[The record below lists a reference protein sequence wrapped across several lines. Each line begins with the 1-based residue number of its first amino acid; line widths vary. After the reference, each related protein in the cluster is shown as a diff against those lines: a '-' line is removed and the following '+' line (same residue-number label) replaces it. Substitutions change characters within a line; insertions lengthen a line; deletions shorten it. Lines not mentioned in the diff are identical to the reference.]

1 MTPSPG
7 EPTGGRFADIRIGRP
22 PRVGVEKPAL
32 PAQHWVPSARLGS
45 DRTRRTQAAP
55 PANGKFDRAR
65 GPTQAPYSANS
76 HRRIPPCS
84 FHNLCQTADPVASPD
99 EEGLASDA
107 PLLPKDISVAKT
119 QAGLHIISTKPTL
132 KTHEIPRGSTLT
144 CVYISQSLFAAPVS
158 QLLCQTKAE
167 PVESDQVHT
176 PDTDK
181 PLSLP
186 LPSVP
191 CWKHYPPPSHPRN
204 DRQKSIRT
212 HKDSQTN
219 IALMQSERRKE
230 TRQEQ
235 QPQKK
240 NKTKRN
246 RKGAREPSRLSSAAL
261 PSSSPQIDRPLP
273 VALLHL
279 SCL

>member
-1 MTPSPG
+1 MVSDSFL
-7 EPTGGRFADIRIGRP
+7 ENLLVVDLPTSESVAPASGWRNRRCPLSIGYHRP
-22 PRVGVEKPAL
+22 
-32 PAQHWVPSARLGS
+32 GS

-107 PLLPKDISVAKT
+107 PLLPRDISVAKT

-132 KTHEIPRGSTLT
+132 KTYEIPRGSTLT

-240 NKTKRN
+240 RKKRN
-246 RKGAREPSRLSSAAL
+246 RKGTREPSRLSSAAL